1 MKNIPTNKA
10 TRGEIPLNVSK
21 QSIFTS
27 EMSKDCINDSLL
39 KGIFLDSLKT
49 GNKTQ
54 VYKKDEPTDK
64 ENYRPETILHY
75 YQKFLKD

>member
-1 MKNIPTNKA
+1 M
-10 TRGEIPLNVSK
+10 
-21 QSIFTS
+21 
-27 EMSKDCINDSLL
+27 
-39 KGIFLDSLKT
+39 GIFLDSLKT